1 MAPISLSPSPLA
13 LYSLT
18 SLMILKLRWPESQT
32 QDRYKP
38 LTAFIKSSLKQEG
51 INKQRS
57 YKPLCPSSQLSPLS
71 SSLLPHR
78 PGLQVTLL
86 QTSSTCS
93 HLPECKTLMYEPG
106 SLTLCRVIPACSP
119 PNVPPLTLC
128 SSLTEA
134 FRVHG
139 VYAVPFQLWISVL
152 PGRYTLSLFCLLTH
166 LNFSF

>member
-57 YKPLCPSSQLSPLS
+57 HKPLCPSSQLSPLS

-106 SLTLCRVIPACSP
+106 SLCRVIPACSP
-119 PNVPPLTLC
+119 PNVPPLPLC
-128 SSLTEA
+128 FSLIEA
-134 FRVHG
+134 FKGHG
-139 VYAVPFQLWISVL
+139 GYAVPFHLWFLFFL
-152 PGRYTLSLFCLLTH
+152 PDTHFPSFVCLID
-166 LNFSF
+166 LNFTSV